1 VKGQGIQHDNN
12 RHRQPEGR
20 LGKTTLSVN
29 LAAAA
34 EATGAVA
41 LIIDTDPQATASQWG
56 AWRADKA
63 LR

>member
-1 VKGQGIQHDNN
+1 VNGQGIQHDNN

-41 LIIDTDPQATASQWG
+41 LIIDTDPQATASQWELG
-56 AWRADKA
+56 ART
-63 LR
+63 RR